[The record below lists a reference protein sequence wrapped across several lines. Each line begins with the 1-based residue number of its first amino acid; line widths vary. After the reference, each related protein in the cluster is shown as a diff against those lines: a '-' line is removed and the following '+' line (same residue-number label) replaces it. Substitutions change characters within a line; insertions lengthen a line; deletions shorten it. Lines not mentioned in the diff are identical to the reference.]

1 MGCFAKKYLV
11 LQRIG
16 NAIVVNIKESD
27 IVVLSAIDVVLKLL
41 ENLFEEIE
49 LVISLLQYR

>member
-1 MGCFAKKYLV
+1 MGCFVKKYLA

-16 NAIVVNIKESD
+16 NAIVVNIKELD
-27 IVVLSAIDVVLKLL
+27 IVVLFVIGVVLKLP

-49 LVISLLQYR
+49 LVISLLQCR